1 MQSANFT
8 FCHLYGGWN
17 TFLFWPYVFYVCI
30 FSTVA
35 GSFTGQSDYGISFSP
50 AGYDVTEGDN
60 ITFTCKADI
69 GRTPQGNLAW
79 YYYMHYEGYPIAQ
92 PISNQASKDRPEVAR
107 TCSQSQRS
115 VLVMTMR
122 RNLNKYLVRC
132 TLQQDVS
139 TPDGD
144 DHRQTEKFNVKCK
157 STVYDMMHFCSVVQ
171 VQGSKKAIVCSYL
184 RVPQAAG
191 QVEILKFQVKINFLP
206 KTCVE
211 RPLENRQSKYLN
223 DEW

>member
-1 MQSANFT
+1 M
-8 FCHLYGGWN
+8 
-17 TFLFWPYVFYVCI
+17 
-30 FSTVA
+30 A
-35 GSFTGQSDYGISFSP
+35 GTFTGQSDYGISFSP

-79 YYYMHYEGYPIAQ
+79 YYYNEGNPVAQ
-92 PISNQASKDRPEVAR
+92 PISDQASKDGADEAR

-122 RNLNKYLVRC
+122 PDLNKYLVRC
-132 TLQQDVS
+132 TLQQDAS

-157 STVYDMMHFCSVVQ
+157 CTVHDMIHFYIPINDTSFELSVFWLSDTES
-171 VQGSKKAIVCSYL
+171 GSK
-184 RVPQAAG
+184 
-191 QVEILKFQVKINFLP
+191 N
-206 KTCVE
+206 
-211 RPLENRQSKYLN
+211 
-223 DEW
+223 